1 MKKTILSLGF
11 LLAVSLSGFAQ
22 NEIGQKTVNGVE
34 QKKSD
39 NGVEQKKMVLVIIEK
54 LLN

>member
-39 NGVEQKKMVLVIIEK
+39 MGWSKRRWRMQ
-54 LLN
+54 